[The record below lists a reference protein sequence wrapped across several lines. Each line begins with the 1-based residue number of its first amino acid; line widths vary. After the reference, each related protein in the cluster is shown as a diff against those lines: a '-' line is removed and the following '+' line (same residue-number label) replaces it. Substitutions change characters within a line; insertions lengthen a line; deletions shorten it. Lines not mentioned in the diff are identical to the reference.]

1 MQQIDWRLTGMLVLA
16 IVAGIALIALA
27 WQAAKLVLKLLF
39 TLLIL
44 VLIGAGI
51 WYFARNL
58 G

>member
-27 WQAAKLVLKLLF
+27 WQAAKLVLKLLL
-39 TLLIL
+39 TLMIL
-44 VLIGAGI
+44 VVIGTGI

>member
-27 WQAAKLVLKLLF
+27 WQAAKLVFKLLL
-39 TLLIL
+39 TLLI
-44 VLIGAGI
+44 GGGI

>member
-27 WQAAKLVLKLLF
+27 WQAAKLVFKLLL
-39 TLLIL
+39 TLLIV
-44 VLIGAGI
+44 VLIGGGI

>member
-27 WQAAKLVLKLLF
+27 WQAAKLVFKLLL

-51 WYFARNL
+51 WYFVRNL
-58 G
+58 A

>member
-16 IVAGIALIALA
+16 IVAVIALIALV
-27 WQAAKLVLKLLF
+27 WQAAKLVFKLLL

-44 VLIGAGI
+44 VVIGAGI
-51 WYFARNL
+51 WYFARNM